1 MTSNDFINARLAIH
15 QKFAS
20 LSEQINTLKTEMQF
34 LIPENERRLLKTLN
48 EIEEALSLLDD
59 GENITLTS
67 LLHKLA
73 ELFKQEKAVKAEQ
86 SELDCQLKTKMT
98 INDIINA
105 RLYTRHKLADLSKQE
120 KALKAEQSELD
131 WQLMT
136 KLDDQGLSRTANDT
150 ATISISE
157 EVVPE
162 VQDWDELYQYITS
175 TGDFSLVQRR
185 MSSTAYRELRGQ
197 GDNVPG
203 VADRTIRKLNV
214 RAL

>member
-73 ELFKQEKAVKAEQ
+73 ELSKQEKAVKAEQ

>member
-73 ELFKQEKAVKAEQ
+73 ELSKQEKAVKAEQ

-98 INDIINA
+98 INDLINA
-105 RLYTRHKLADLSKQE
+105 RLDIRHKLADLSKQE

>member
-98 INDIINA
+98 INDLINA
-105 RLYTRHKLADLSKQE
+105 RLDIRHKLADLSKQE

>member
-1 MTSNDFINARLAIH
+1 MTINDLINARL
-15 QKFAS
+15 
-20 LSEQINTLKTEMQF
+20 
-34 LIPENERRLLKTLN
+34 
-48 EIEEALSLLDD
+48 
-59 GENITLTS
+59 
-67 LLHKLA
+67 
-73 ELFKQEKAVKAEQ
+73 
-86 SELDCQLKTKMT
+86 
-98 INDIINA
+98 DI
-105 RLYTRHKLADLSKQE
+105 RHKLADLSKQE
-120 KALKAEQSELD
+120 KALKADQSELD

-162 VQDWDELYQYITS
+162 VQDWDELYQYITA